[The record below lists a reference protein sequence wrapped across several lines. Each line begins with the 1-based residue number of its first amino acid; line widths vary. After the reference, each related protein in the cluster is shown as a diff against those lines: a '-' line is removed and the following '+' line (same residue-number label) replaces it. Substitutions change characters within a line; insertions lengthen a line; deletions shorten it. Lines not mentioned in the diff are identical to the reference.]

1 MKLITAYELENRSL
15 DTLTMIF
22 HDFAKRLPRT
32 EPDTIERAKVMASLQ
47 NISHAMARCA

>member
-1 MKLITAYELENRSL
+1 MKLITAYELENHSL
-15 DTLTMIF
+15 NTLTMIF

-32 EPDTIERAKVMASLQ
+32 EPDSIERAKVMASLQ